1 MANHLAG
8 GVERRKVIVGLT
20 LRNCKPSLLLGARA
34 SSGAAV
40 PACRRRLR
48 PYTFLSTCPLPG
60 FLDLLITQGL
70 EPDDFGHFSSVCL
83 PLIQFNRSFPGHWQ
97 YQV

>member
-1 MANHLAG
+1 LQTELVIGRQGKLGRGSACLPQAG
-8 GVERRKVIVGLT
+8 
-20 LRNCKPSLLLGARA
+20 S
-34 SSGAAV
+34 
-40 PACRRRLR
+40 
-48 PYTFLSTCPLPG
+48 PYTFFSTCPLPG

-83 PLIQFNRSFPGHWQ
+83 PLFQSNRSFPGHWQ